1 MVHYTSELLGVLKI
15 RQGENCF
22 KIEIRRGGNCLAV
35 LIHVRKMVEGEPGYK
50 KGLYMHSLYVFYNN
64 EEHIKRCIKEYGDM
78 LDDEVVSVRLNT
90 YYKESFVLARYM
102 TRCGH
107 KVTLYYK
114 EPKETKSKTKK

>member
-22 KIEIRRGGNCLAV
+22 KIQIRRGGNCLAV
-35 LIHVRKMVEGEPGYK
+35 FIHERKMEEWETGYK
-50 KGLYMHSLYVFYNN
+50 RGRVIHSLYLFYNDAR
-64 EEHIKRCIKEYGDM
+64 HIERIIKQFGDM

-90 YYKESFVLARYM
+90 YYKESFTLARYM

>member
-1 MVHYTSELLGVLKI
+1 MIHYTSETLGVMTI
-15 RQGENCF
+15 RRGKSCF
-22 KIEIRRGGNCLAV
+22 KIQIRRGGNCLAV
-35 LIHVRKMVEGEPGYK
+35 FIHVRKMVKGERGYE
-50 KGLYMHSLYVFYNN
+50 KGMYMHSLYLFYNN

-107 KVTLYYK
+107 KVTLYYQD
-114 EPKETKSKTKK
+114 PKETKTKQKH